1 MQFDP
6 LKRREFITLLGG
18 AAAWPVA
25 ARAQQAAMPVV
36 GFLSSGSP
44 DAYTHLLT
52 AFRQGLAETGYV
64 EGQNAAIE
72 FRWAKGQFDRLPA
85 LASDLV
91 QRRVAVIATTGT
103 TSALAA
109 KAATATIPLVFMGA
123 DDPVKFGLVASLN
136 RPGGN
141 ATGLNVLTSELTG
154 KRLELARE
162 LVPAAA
168 VVAVLINPKSP
179 EAEPQLRDVQT
190 AARAIGQQIHIL
202 NASTERDVDTAF
214 ATLVQQLDGALLVT
228 NDAFFHDQ
236 REQLVELAARHAV
249 PTIYDRRAYAEAGG
263 LISYGTHYVGA
274 FRQLGIYTAR
284 ILNGTKPADLPVEQS
299 AKFELVINLKTAKAL
314 GLEIPPTLLARAD
327 EVIE

>member
-1 MQFDP
+1 MI
-6 LKRREFITLLGG
+6 RREFITALGG
-18 AAAWPVA
+18 AAVAWPLV

-109 KAATATIPLVFMGA
+109 KAATATIPLVFLGA

-162 LVPAAA
+162 LVPAR
-168 VVAVLINPKSP
+168 PPWSP
-179 EAEPQLRDVQT
+179 FSSTLK
-190 AARAIGQQIHIL
+190 AR
-202 NASTERDVDTAF
+202 
-214 ATLVQQLDGALLVT
+214 
-228 NDAFFHDQ
+228 
-236 REQLVELAARHAV
+236 
-249 PTIYDRRAYAEAGG
+249 
-263 LISYGTHYVGA
+263 
-274 FRQLGIYTAR
+274 
-284 ILNGTKPADLPVEQS
+284 KPS
-299 AKFELVINLKTAKAL
+299 RN
-314 GLEIPPTLLARAD
+314 
-327 EVIE
+327 